1 MSISLS
7 GILKT
12 ICFIALAVTV
22 CGCRNESSS
31 MDLKDYPIEH
41 EREFGG
47 IYIKISIADFLALGY
62 HFGDCIR
69 LEFSNGYVIEELPFY
84 SGYYV
89 PEKEELLVGYPG
101 YPYIK
106 AAINNGDDLWEI
118 AGLQE
123 TDTASITLVDPRRYG
138 AIQEARDMQSVD
150 DRDKYESDEIF
161 ANFRPI
167 SGGRLKENLIY
178 RASSPVDDTYNRA
191 SYVDT
196 LSEKNGIRLI
206 VNLSDSEE
214 TLAERMDNVSPSDYL
229 KNLYDQDLILLP
241 GINTQYGST
250 ELKTKLASA
259 LLEMCSHEGPYLI
272 HCALGKDRTGFVCAL
287 LEMLAGASY
296 QEILDDY
303 MLTYQNFYHVT
314 KDGTPAKYETVIA
327 ETFIPLM
334 HYIVPVGVDLQKDN
348 LVPYAEAY
356 LRDGGLSPA
365 EVQKIKNT
373 ILK

>member
-7 GILKT
+7 GLLKT
-12 ICFIALAVTV
+12 VCLIALAFTV

-31 MDLKDYPIEH
+31 MDLKNCPIEH

-47 IYIKISIADFLALGY
+47 IYIKITIADFLDLGY
-62 HFGDCIR
+62 HFGDCVR

-106 AAINNGDDLWEI
+106 AAINNGDDLWLT
-118 AGLQE
+118 AGLKE
-123 TDTASITLVDPRRYG
+123 SDTVSITLVDAGRYG
-138 AIQEARDMQSVD
+138 AIQEARDMQSD
-150 DRDKYESDEIF
+150 DIRENYESDEIF

-167 SGGRLKENLIY
+167 RGGSLKENLIY

-191 SYVDT
+191 SYADR

-214 TLAERMDNVSPSDYL
+214 TLADRMDSVSPSEYL
-229 KNLYDQDLILLP
+229 QNLYDQKLILLP

-250 ELKTKLASA
+250 ELKTRLASV

-303 MLTYQNFYHVT
+303 MLTYHNFYHVT
-314 KDGTPAKYETVIA
+314 SDGTPAKYQTVVS
-327 ETFIPLM
+327 ETFIPLI
-334 HYIVPVGVDLQKDN
+334 HYIVDADVDLTSAD

-356 LRDGGLSPA
+356 LRAGGLSDA
-365 EVQKIKNT
+365 QVQFIKNT
-373 ILK
+373 ITK

>member
-1 MSISLS
+1 
-7 GILKT
+7 
-12 ICFIALAVTV
+12 
-22 CGCRNESSS
+22 
-31 MDLKDYPIEH
+31 
-41 EREFGG
+41 
-47 IYIKISIADFLALGY
+47 
-62 HFGDCIR
+62 
-69 LEFSNGYVIEELPFY
+69 
-84 SGYYV
+84 
-89 PEKEELLVGYPG
+89 
-101 YPYIK
+101 
-106 AAINNGDDLWEI
+106 
-118 AGLQE
+118 
-123 TDTASITLVDPRRYG
+123 
-138 AIQEARDMQSVD
+138 
-150 DRDKYESDEIF
+150 
-161 ANFRPI
+161 
-167 SGGRLKENLIY
+167 
-178 RASSPVDDTYNRA
+178 VDDTYSRA

-214 TLAERMDNVSPSDYL
+214 TLAERMDNVSPSAYL
-229 KNLYDQDLILLP
+229 KDLYDRNLILLP

-303 MLTYQNFYHVT
+303 MLTYHNFYHVT
-314 KDGTPAKYETVIA
+314 SDGTPVKYQTVVD
-327 ETFIPLM
+327 ETFIPLI
-334 HYIVPVGVDLQKDN
+334 HYIVDADVDLASAD

-356 LRDGGLSPA
+356 LRAGGLSPA